1 MFSNQIHIIHN
12 SNCNFTNIYKS
23 ATLGILIIVGSFY
36 GPSWMVYCLN
46 PDCQKPVNPD
56 LDQQCQCCGR
66 SPNLLRHRYK
76 ILKPIGQGG
85 FGKTYLAEDIDN
97 FHELCVV
104 KQLICPTQDQQI
116 EKKLQLFLR
125 EAQQLQK
132 LKQNPQV
139 PSLLAYFEDN
149 QHPYL
154 VQEFVDGQNL
164 QEELDQNGIFNE
176 DKIRLVLLD
185 LLPILQDIH
194 EQNIVHRDLKPVN
207 IMRRFADQHLVLIDF
222 GIAKQDSFSKMMQ
235 SGTILGTE
243 GFAPLEQFID
253 GKVCPASDLFSLGVC
268 CFNLL
273 TGIYP
278 DHLKHLQGYAWVN
291 EWQKHLPQPI
301 SQDLAAIIDKLLRI
315 KICDRFTS
323 ADEVLAA
330 LAPGSLK
337 YGNNDLTLP
346 TTNWPTAISTHISS
360 HYRQSSV
367 SLPSTALEPFSY
379 EGLEVD
385 PQGKFMT
392 RTQYLGQRFLEDLG
406 NDFIEMV
413 AIPAGQFWMGS
424 ADHDPQRY
432 GDEGP
437 QHRVSIAPFYLGRVL
452 ITQAQWQ
459 QIMGSNPSS
468 FQDPKRPVEQVSWID
483 VVEFCQRLSHR
494 TGRPYRLPS
503 EAEWEYACRA
513 GTTTPFQFG
522 ASITSD
528 LANFD
533 CNQAH
538 DSGPQGQY
546 RKQTTEV
553 GSFPANAFGLYDMA
567 GNLWEWCQDTWHS
580 SYHNAPNNGSAWEED
595 DSSYRVLRGGAWI
608 YSARYC
614 RSAARYYVSQD
625 CSNFYIGFRIALSS
639 LAPEGVA

>member
-1 MFSNQIHIIHN
+1 
-12 SNCNFTNIYKS
+12 
-23 ATLGILIIVGSFY
+23 
-36 GPSWMVYCLN
+36 MVYCLN

-66 SPNLLRHRYK
+66 SLDLLRHRYK
-76 ILKPIGQGG
+76 ILKPLGQGG

-97 FHELCVV
+97 FNELCVV
-104 KQLICPTQDQQI
+104 KQLICPTQDQYI

-125 EAQQLQK
+125 EARQLQK

-139 PSLLAYFEDN
+139 PSLLAYFEDH

-164 QEELDQNGIFNE
+164 QEELDQDGIFNE
-176 DKIRLVLLD
+176 NKIRRLLLD

-194 EQNIVHRDLKPVN
+194 KQNIIHRDLKPVN
-207 IMRRFADQHLVLIDF
+207 IMRRYADQHLVLIDF
-222 GIAKQDSFSKMMQ
+222 GIAKQDSFSKLMQ

-278 DHLKHLQGYAWVN
+278 NHLKHLQGYAWVN
-291 EWQKHLPQPI
+291 EWQSHLPQPV
-301 SQDLAAIIDKLLRI
+301 SQDLAAIIGKLLRI
-315 KICDRFTS
+315 KICDRFVS

-330 LAPGSLK
+330 LAPAQGS
-337 YGNNDLTLP
+337 NDSLTSVS
-346 TTNWPTAISTHISS
+346 TSWPTAISNTISPR
-360 HYRQSSV
+360 HGQSQL
-367 SLPSTALEPFSY
+367 SLPYSTLEPFSF

-385 PQGKFMT
+385 TQGQIIN
-392 RTQYLGQRFLEDLG
+392 RSHYLGQRFLEDLG
-406 NDFIEMV
+406 NDTLEMV
-413 AIPAGQFWMGS
+413 AIPEGQFWMGS
-424 ADHDPQRY
+424 ADHDPQRF

-437 QHRVSIAPFYLGRVL
+437 QNVVSIAPFYLGRVL
-452 ITQAQWQ
+452 ITQSQWQ
-459 QIMGSNPSS
+459 QIMGNNPSS
-468 FQDPKRPVEQVSWID
+468 FKGAKRPVEQVSWID
-483 VVEFCQRLSHR
+483 VMEFCQRLSDR
-494 TGRPYRLPS
+494 TQRPYRLPS

-513 GTTTPFQFG
+513 GTTTPFHFG

-528 LANFD
+528 LANYD
-533 CNQAH
+533 RNQAH

-580 SYHNAPNNGSAWEED
+580 SYHNAPKNGSAWEEE
-595 DSSYRVLRGGAWI
+595 DSSYRILRGGAWI
-608 YSARYC
+608 YSPRYC

-625 CSNFYIGFRIALSS
+625 CSNFYIGFRVALSA
-639 LAPEGVA
+639 LHPESMT

>member
-1 MFSNQIHIIHN
+1 
-12 SNCNFTNIYKS
+12 
-23 ATLGILIIVGSFY
+23 
-36 GPSWMVYCLN
+36 MVYCLN
-46 PDCQKPVNPD
+46 PNCQEPVNPD
-56 LDQQCQCCGR
+56 LEQQCQCCGR
-66 SPNLLRHRYK
+66 SIYLLRHRYK
-76 ILKPIGQGG
+76 ILKPLGEGG

-104 KQLICPTQDQQI
+104 KQLICPTQDPCI

-125 EAQQLQK
+125 EARQLQK

-164 QEELDQNGIFNE
+164 QEELDQEGIFSE
-176 DKIRLVLLD
+176 DKIRHLLLD
-185 LLPILQDIH
+185 ILPILKDIH
-194 EQNIVHRDLKPVN
+194 EQNIIHRDLKPVN
-207 IMRRFADQHLVLIDF
+207 IMRRYADQHIVLIDF
-222 GIAKQDSFSKMMQ
+222 GIAKQDSVSKLMQ
-235 SGTILGTE
+235 SGTIIGTE

-291 EWQKHLPQPI
+291 EWRNHLPQPI
-301 SQDLAAIIDKLLRI
+301 SPELAAVIDQLLRI
-315 KICDRFTS
+315 KICDRFDS

-330 LAPGSLK
+330 LSSISPTD
-337 YGNNDLTLP
+337 GNNHLTSHSTRWP
-346 TTNWPTAISTHISS
+346 TTITSYILPQPGRGNL
-360 HYRQSSV
+360 
-367 SLPSTALEPFSY
+367 SLPQSTLEPFSY
-379 EGLEVD
+379 EGLEVNS
-385 PQGKFMT
+385 QGQIIK
-392 RTQYLGQRFLEDLG
+392 RPHYLGQRFLEDLG
-406 NDFIEMV
+406 NDALEMV
-413 AIPAGQFWMGS
+413 AIPEGQFKMGS
-424 ADHDPQRY
+424 ADHDPQRF

-437 QHRVSIAPFYLGRVL
+437 QHVVSIPPFYLGRVL
-452 ITQAQWQ
+452 VTQGQWQ
-459 QIMGSNPSS
+459 EIMGNNPSS
-468 FQDPKRPVEQVSWID
+468 FKGPKRPVEQVSWID
-483 VVEFCQRLSHR
+483 AMEFCQCLSDR
-494 TGRPYRLPS
+494 TQRPYRLPS

-513 GTTTPFQFG
+513 GTTTPFHFG

-528 LANFD
+528 LANYD
-533 CNQAH
+533 RNQAH

-553 GSFPANAFGLYDMA
+553 GSFPANGFGLYDMA

-580 SYHNAPNNGSAWEED
+580 SYHNAPIDGRPWED
-595 DSSYRVLRGGAWI
+595 HDSSYRVLRGGAWI
-608 YSARYC
+608 YSPHYC

-625 CSNFYIGFRIALSS
+625 CSNFYIGFRVALSA
-639 LAPEGVA
+639 LALEEMP